1 MRISTITNWAYGVTV
16 GLTLLAG
23 GAFIL
28 SARSADFERR
38 AVVESQVF
46 NELSEQLA
54 MAAEQTSEDAR
65 LFVMRGED
73 RHLQAFRGDEKGER
87 DREQAI
93 KSLKSAAL
101 SSREAALI
109 QEVEQD
115 GEALDALEERA
126 VAAYTG
132 GDQEGARQTL
142 FGPEHE
148 RIQGDLLTSVRQFTD
163 LVATRTSDALAEAKE
178 WSDFWGAVAKSLL
191 GLTAAVFLGV
201 LYFVLRRRVAMPLM
215 RMTGIVNRLAKQDY
229 AVEVLPDSRRDE
241 IGEMNDAI
249 QIFRDN
255 GLERERL
262 DAERREDQRTKDLI
276 LQMMHRLQACQRQ
289 EELAEVV
296 SLFAPQIFPNF
307 AGHLYVMNDSR
318 TALSSIG
325 SWREPRRAGP
335 ALTSA
340 ECWALRRG
348 RPHVSDAAAGDI
360 PCQHLS
366 HAEEMGICVPLS
378 AQGDTVGL
386 LYFEGASDGQAIAAA
401 RLYFELIAENIGLG
415 VANLQLRDRLMGL
428 AIRDGLTG
436 LLNRRSLDEA
446 LNRIARDGAGDAIAI
461 MADIDHFKRF
471 NDEFGHDAGDEVMRR
486 VSAILSGAV
495 GDAGIV
501 YRFGGEEFAIL
512 LTGAS
517 EDSALDLAEK
527 LRTLIAATPV
537 TYHGRL
543 LGAVTISVG
552 AASTARDAPSADLL
566 LRADAALL
574 NAKSKGRNR
583 TIADWVERAASDRR
597 RAV

>member
-16 GLTLLAG
+16 GLTLLSG

-28 SARSADFERR
+28 SARSADHERQ
-38 AVVESQVF
+38 AVVESQALD
-46 NELSEQLA
+46 ELSERLT

-73 RHLQAFRGDEKGER
+73 RHLQAFRGDENGER
-87 DREQAI
+87 DREQA
-93 KSLKSAAL
+93 LKSFKAAAL
-101 SSREAALI
+101 LPQEMALI
-109 QEVEQD
+109 QEIEQD
-115 GEALDALEERA
+115 GEALDAIEERA
-126 VAAYTG
+126 IAAYTN
-132 GDQEGARQTL
+132 GDQEGARQML
-142 FGPEHE
+142 FGAEHE
-148 RIQGDLLTSVRQFTD
+148 RVQSDLLTSVRQLTD
-163 LVATRTSDALAEAKE
+163 LIATRTNDALTDAKQ

-215 RMTGIVNRLAKQDY
+215 RMTGIVNRLARQDY
-229 AVEVLPDSRRDE
+229 AVEVLTDNRRDE

-262 DAERREDQRTKDLI
+262 DAERRADQRTKDLI

-296 SLFAPQIFPNF
+296 SLFAPQIFPDF

-325 SWREPRRAGP
+325 SWREPRRAGLV
-335 ALTSA
+335 LTSA

-360 PCQHLS
+360 PCQHLE
-366 HAEEMGICVPLS
+366 HADEMGICVPLS

-386 LYFEGASDGQAIAAA
+386 LYFEGASDSQAIAPA

-415 VANLQLRDRLMGL
+415 VANLQLRDRLMSL

-436 LLNRRSLDEA
+436 LLNRRSLDDA
-446 LNRIARDGAGDAIAI
+446 LNRIARDEQGDVIA
-461 MADIDHFKRF
+461 MMVDIDHFKRF

-486 VSAILSGAV
+486 VSAILSETV
-495 GDAGIV
+495 GEAGTV

-512 LTGAS
+512 LESGA
-517 EDSALDLAEK
+517 EGSALDLAEK

-543 LGAVTISVG
+543 LGAVTISLG
-552 AASTARDAPSADLL
+552 AASTTADMPSADVL

-574 NAKSKGRNR
+574 SAKAKGRNR
-583 TIADWVERAASDRR
+583 AVADWVERSATDRR
-597 RAV
+597 RA